1 MVQIEKIDH
10 LTIAKTKFQKNK
22 IKDYQYTWSCANV
35 EVGFWRVGVLILLE
49 LLWCIAPIP
58 VGARNGWPC

>member
-10 LTIAKTKFQKNK
+10 LTSEKNNSK
-22 IKDYQYTWSCANV
+22 KNWIKNYQYTWSCANV
-35 EVGFWRVGVLILLE
+35 EGGFWRVGVLILLE
-49 LLWCIAPIP
+49 LLWCIVPIP